1 MSLGLGGDYQGQRD
15 RQRERQ
21 RERERKQRER
31 EREKKRDRESER
43 QTERERDKQTHLEK
57 AKKNVKKRSRIT
69 EIYFKNQVFNKKEE
83 KIYNYR
89 QTNSSFMSSFQSKL
103 LLTKCEIN
111 VIH

>member
-21 RERERKQRER
+21 REK

-69 EIYFKNQVFNKKEE
+69 EIYFKNQVFNKKEG
-83 KIYNYR
+83 KVYNYG
-89 QTNSSFMSSFQSKL
+89 QTNRQQVYEQFLVKTF
-103 LLTKCEIN
+103 IN
-111 VIH
+111 SM